1 MTGRRASDWSEPD
14 RTEADHRRADRRD
27 NETRTQRN
35 RFDPL
40 FAATL
45 VNHIAPAEVF
55 YARGY
60 AEAAPLVRAG
70 IRVNLRA

>member
-1 MTGRRASDWSEPD
+1 MTGRRASDWPEPD
-14 RTEADHRRADRRD
+14 RTEAGQRRAGRD
-27 NETRTQRN
+27 GAETSVQRN

-45 VNHIAPAEVF
+45 VNHIAPAEVS

-60 AEAAPLVRAG
+60 SEAAPLMRAG

>member
-1 MTGRRASDWSEPD
+1 MTGRRASDWPEPD
-14 RTEADHRRADRRD
+14 RTEAEQRRAGRHGDGAD
-27 NETRTQRN
+27 AQRN

-60 AEAAPLVRAG
+60 AEAAPLMRAG
-70 IRVNLRA
+70 IRINLRA